1 MKKAYSYA
9 RFSNS
14 CQTGGNSLERQLQI
28 ATDWYNREIKPLGIS
43 LDALD
48 SDTGYSAYKGDHVK
62 AGRGLG
68 DFLIEI
74 NEGRIDRGSIL
85 ICENLDRISRQGP
98 KIARK
103 LLEQIVDAGVDVHV
117 VNISKKLVLG
127 WEDGLSTSVVV
138 DVELGRAL
146 KESQYKSDRIGTAWK
161 SKKLRSENGEV
172 MTEVVPWWLEVVG
185 RKVVSNKV
193 FDTGKIVPN
202 EEKTRLVQE
211 MFRLATLGLGSKMI
225 IRRLGLTIPLSTVGH
240 TLRNRRVLGEHIPS
254 TKGVR
259 NGNVI
264 HGYYPR
270 VVTQEEFD
278 AARKAI
284 ELRCTERSDIPC
296 RGGARNS
303 DDASNLFSGL
313 LFDITLP
320 DDTRGM
326 QFAIKGKKYKHS
338 YLTSAWR
345 AGKKAHRV
353 CYEKF
358 EKAFLGF
365 LSELD
370 WKAVAGQS
378 ETNDLKQSSADLDK
392 VTADIVKLSSTIDKF
407 NAAFNDPESN
417 VAVLSRKIGEAEGRL
432 ADLMAQ
438 KKTLFS
444 KIEEAREKCA
454 SLYTEEA
461 LLDLIRQNSPAANDL
476 RLRLKAE
483 IRKRILRLDFVFGT
497 GGLLVYVR
505 FVNGADRMIDFR
517 NAEAILAYQRS
528 WERGELK

>member
-28 ATDWYNREIKPLGIS
+28 ATEWYNREIKPLGIS

-48 SDTGYSAYKGDHVK
+48 SYTGYSAYKGDHVK

-74 NEGRIDRGSIL
+74 KEGRIDRGSIL

-98 KIARK
+98 KIAESCWSK
-103 LLEQIVDAGVDVHV
+103 SWTPVLTFTW
-117 VNISKKLVLG
+117 STSPKKLVLG
-127 WEDGLSTSVVV
+127 WEDDLSTSVVV

-172 MTEVVPWWLEVVG
+172 MTEIVPWWLLEVVG
-185 RKVVSNKV
+185 RKVVSNQV
-193 FDTGKIVPN
+193 FNTGKIVPN

-278 AARKAI
+278 AAR
-284 ELRCTERSDIPC
+284 
-296 RGGARNS
+296 
-303 DDASNLFSGL
+303 
-313 LFDITLP
+313 
-320 DDTRGM
+320 
-326 QFAIKGKKYKHS
+326 
-338 YLTSAWR
+338 
-345 AGKKAHRV
+345 
-353 CYEKF
+353 
-358 EKAFLGF
+358 
-365 LSELD
+365 
-370 WKAVAGQS
+370 
-378 ETNDLKQSSADLDK
+378 
-392 VTADIVKLSSTIDKF
+392 
-407 NAAFNDPESN
+407 
-417 VAVLSRKIGEAEGRL
+417 
-432 ADLMAQ
+432 
-438 KKTLFS
+438 
-444 KIEEAREKCA
+444 
-454 SLYTEEA
+454 
-461 LLDLIRQNSPAANDL
+461 
-476 RLRLKAE
+476 
-483 IRKRILRLDFVFGT
+483 
-497 GGLLVYVR
+497 
-505 FVNGADRMIDFR
+505 
-517 NAEAILAYQRS
+517 
-528 WERGELK
+528 